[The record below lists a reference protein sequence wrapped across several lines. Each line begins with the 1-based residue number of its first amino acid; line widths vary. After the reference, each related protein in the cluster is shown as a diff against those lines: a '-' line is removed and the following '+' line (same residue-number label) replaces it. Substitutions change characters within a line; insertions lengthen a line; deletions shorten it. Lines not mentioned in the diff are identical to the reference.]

1 MNEDELISEWKVDLH
16 NISDEDMVLCAQ
28 DLVRYDLTG
37 KLFDGKVKDL
47 KDKISK
53 HYPEGALL
61 ITILLFKDEIVNRY
75 AKLNGR

>member
-16 NISDEDMVLCAQ
+16 NITNEEMVLCSQ

-37 KLFDGKVKDL
+37 KLLDGKVKEL
-47 KDKISK
+47 QDKIAK

-61 ITILLFKDEIVNRY
+61 IAILLFKDEIVNRY
-75 AKLNGR
+75 AKLKW

>member
-37 KLFDGKVKDL
+37 KLFDGTVKAL